1 MSVPQSPITAK
12 KHLNILIIDHNR
24 ADSRLI
30 VEAFKEV
37 GLTEGVECKEDG
49 NEALA
54 YLRREE
60 KYSEAALP
68 HIIFLDLSLPK
79 KPGLVVLAEIKNNP
93 VLKVIPVVVVSG
105 SHDPKQIREAY
116 ELHAC
121 CFVYKPGDLNEL
133 INFIRVC
140 YEFWG
145 TYVVLPPME

>member
-1 MSVPQSPITAK
+1 MSGPHASITSK
-12 KHLNILIIDHNR
+12 KQLSVLIIDNNR

-37 GLTEGVECKEDG
+37 GLTEGVQCKEDG
-49 NEALA
+49 DEALA

-60 KYSEAALP
+60 KYSEASLP

-79 KPGLVVLAEIKNNP
+79 KPGLVVLAEIKRNP

-116 ELHAC
+116 ELHAS
-121 CFVYKPGDLNEL
+121 CFVYKPGDLHEL
-133 INFIRVC
+133 IDFVRVC

-145 TYVVLPPME
+145 TYVAFPLKD